1 MASKIKVTRQKV
13 EMLEKEGPETPLLD
27 LSDAAVK
34 ALIDSETRDRW
45 QSAEQDDGVHRDP
58 HVLVVPWE
66 KTPSK
71 RPRDILP
78 PAATSSHPD
87 PRPIRAET
95 RAKLVTAIAKGRYWL
110 DELIAGTVTN
120 VEQIAAA
127 ETCTIRPD
135 QYDDITRVFGSE
147 PGAGRSRR
155 APAPWNRH
163 RESARCANRMVPA
176 IRQARARLPSLDVA
190 APGTEFSRPETRV
203 RIRLIPPAG
212 DRMMKITRR
221 TGRANAA
228 RSHKVPVTR
237 DLGGCVVADAVPVE
251 PVSTL
256 KFPANREINR
266 EFCQIGPL
274 GAILKADTRA
284 NSEA

>member
-1 MASKIKVTRQKV
+1 MCWSFPGKKLRQKDRA
-13 EMLEKEGPETPLLD
+13 TSFPL
-27 LSDAAVK
+27 
-34 ALIDSETRDRW
+34 
-45 QSAEQDDGVHRDP
+45 QP
-58 HVLVVPWE
+58 
-66 KTPSK
+66 
-71 RPRDILP
+71 
-78 PAATSSHPD
+78 TSSHPD

-127 ETCTIRPD
+127 ETCTIR
-135 QYDDITRVFGSE
+135 QINMTISLAFLVR

-155 APAPWNRH
+155 GLPRGIWH
-163 RESARCANRMVPA
+163 REFARCANRMVPA

-221 TGRANAA
+221 TGRATP
-228 RSHKVPVTR
+228 PVLTKS
-237 DLGGCVVADAVPVE
+237 L
-251 PVSTL
+251 
-256 KFPANREINR
+256 
-266 EFCQIGPL
+266 
-274 GAILKADTRA
+274 
-284 NSEA
+284 